1 VETNGVHAGH
11 NIPGVFRT
19 SNPPARPRAFLRAAA
34 CYDSPVNP
42 VPRFII
48 RGGRPIA
55 GRFRPMGNK
64 NAAPPMLAACLLTD
78 EPLILHNVPDILDV
92 RVMLELLASIGV
104 AVSFRDHT
112 VRLSAATVRRRFFPE
127 ALCRRVR
134 SSILLAGPMAARFG
148 RAVLSPPGGDVIGRR
163 RVDAHVTGLRALG
176 IDVELGARF
185 VFRRTAL
192 RPADLLLDEASVTAT
207 ENILM
212 AAALAPGITSIYNA
226 ACEPHVQDLCH
237 LLSKMGARVDG
248 AGTNSLRIHG
258 SAALRGAETTVGT
271 DYVEMG
277 SFLAAAAVTGGSLIV
292 EDAPDPLTCSVCGRA
307 FGIFGLPWKREASV
321 LEQRARPVL
330 RVARTSPGPVP
341 KIEDGPW
348 PAFPSDLMSI
358 AIVVATQSRG
368 TTLFFEKMF
377 ESRMYFVDRLIEMG
391 AHIVAC
397 DPHRVLVSGPAR
409 LHATTLTSP
418 DIRAGMSMVVAAL
431 CARGTSIIEN
441 AAMVDRGYE
450 RLAERLSDL
459 GADIRRA

>member
-1 VETNGVHAGH
+1 
-11 NIPGVFRT
+11 
-19 SNPPARPRAFLRAAA
+19 
-34 CYDSPVNP
+34 VNA

-48 RGGRPIA
+48 RGGRPIG
-55 GRFRPMGNK
+55 GRYRPMGNK
-64 NAAPPMLAACLLTD
+64 NAALPMLAASLLTD
-78 EPLILHNVPDILDV
+78 EPMVLHNVPDILDV
-92 RVMLELLASIGV
+92 RVMLELLSSVGV
-104 AVSFRDHT
+104 DVSFQDHT
-112 VRLSAATVRRRFFPE
+112 ARLCAARVRRRFFPD

-163 RVDAHVTGLRALG
+163 RVDVHVAALRSLG
-176 IDVELGARF
+176 IDVEIGSRF
-185 VFRRTAL
+185 VFRRTGL

-212 AAALAPGITSIYNA
+212 AAALAPGTTQVYNA
-226 ACEPHVQDLCH
+226 ACEPHVQDLCR
-237 LLSKMGARVDG
+237 LLVMMGATIEG
-248 AGTNSLRIHG
+248 IGTNSLRILG
-258 SAALRGAETTVGT
+258 AASLHGAEMTVGP
-271 DYVEMG
+271 DFVEMG
-277 SFLAAAAVTGGSLIV
+277 SFLAAAAVTGGALEV
-292 EDAPDPLTCSVCGRA
+292 EGCPDSRTCLVCSRA
-307 FGIFGLPWKREASV
+307 FGVFGLSWKCGANV
-321 LEQRARPVL
+321 LEQRARATL
-330 RVARTSPGPVP
+330 RVAKASHGPVP

-358 AIVVATQSRG
+358 AIVVATQARG

-409 LHATTLTSP
+409 LHATTTTSP

-431 CARGTSIIEN
+431 CARGTSVIEN
-441 AAMVDRGYE
+441 AAMIDRGYE
-450 RLAERLSDL
+450 CLAERLAAL